1 MNDAQVQ
8 ELLYQALETEIGG
21 QKVYET
27 AIRCAQNPDLKKEW
41 NKYLDET
48 RNHEVILR
56 ETFARI
62 GLDTEKETPG
72 RAVVRH
78 KGEALVAAME
88 MALDAGGRGAAQLVA
103 AESVVEAETKDHQN
117 WELIGE
123 VAKDLKGERKSAL
136 RMPTRR
142 SRTRKTSTS
151 TTRWAGLASSG
162 SSRSGCRPSCLR
174 PRRRRRS
181 RRPSAPPVPSR
192 PARRC
197 SSRSCAYRSLTLD
210 RGQVGTTRHTL

>member
-78 KGEALVAAME
+78 KGEALVAAMK

-123 VAKDLKGERKSAL
+123 VAKDLKGEKKAALTGCPLAGRGRGRPAPLPHDGLGSRALDRVARDAGRPASA
-136 RMPTRR
+136 RGGEEGQDGHRR
-142 SRTRKTSTS
+142 LPRQ
-151 TTRWAGLASSG
+151 AGPRGDALAG
-162 SSRSGCRPSCLR
+162 
-174 PRRRRRS
+174 
-181 RRPSAPPVPSR
+181 PSAD
-192 PARRC
+192 
-197 SSRSCAYRSLTLD
+197 RSLTL
-210 RGQVGTTRHTL
+210 LAKSLSLK